1 MESAVK
7 DEAEPVQPE
16 DVLYRQSAAGVLAEG
31 RVADA
36 VGQSQGRP
44 GEVGHVA

>member
-7 DEAEPVQPE
+7 DEAEPVQLK
-16 DVLYRQSAAGVLAEG
+16 DVLYKQSAAGVLAGG

-36 VGQSQGRP
+36 VGRSQGRP
-44 GEVGHVA
+44 GEVGHAA